1 MPIPVWIM
9 LIVLAFVGDFFT
21 IWLISDH
28 AYEKGRMEGK
38 TKRADDMRFM
48 SEKINSLSTELS
60 VERRKNRVLREKYR
74 SLKAEYER
82 LGCLR
87 W

>member
-9 LIVLAFVGDFFT
+9 LTVLAFMGDFFT
-21 IWLISDH
+21 IWFISDH

-60 VERRKNRVLREKYR
+60 VERCKNRVLREKYR
-74 SLKAEYER
+74 L
-82 LGCLR
+82 LR
-87 W
+87 AKCQKCKRW